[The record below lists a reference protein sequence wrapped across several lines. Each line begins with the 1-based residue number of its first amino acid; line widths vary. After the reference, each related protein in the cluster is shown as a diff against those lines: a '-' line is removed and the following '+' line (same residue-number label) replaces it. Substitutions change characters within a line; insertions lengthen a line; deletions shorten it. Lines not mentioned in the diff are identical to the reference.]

1 MFFHLRM
8 MKIWQLV
15 FHMNP
20 YRNIINWPVRI
31 YARDEIPLNSNAV
44 RLLGPICLQLGV
56 INLLIQVNLG
66 DPTDPLIL
74 NLAQSFT
81 RTIRQLDYVTIG
93 FLFVLLSLPLCSNR
107 SKKQMKKYWPEN
119 SHESFYYTCSVRV
132 NFYGGLFHILQL
144 IKLSTSSLKEE

>member
-1 MFFHLRM
+1 

-20 YRNIINWPVRI
+20 YRNTINWPVRI

-93 FLFVLLSLPLCSNR
+93 FLFVLLSLSLCSNR
-107 SKKQMKKYWPEN
+107 SKKQMKKY
-119 SHESFYYTCSVRV
+119 
-132 NFYGGLFHILQL
+132 
-144 IKLSTSSLKEE
+144 